1 MCQTPSLDATELAWN
16 TPTSQ
21 NCELPQ
27 RESVEIVTTASK
39 QWAVCQTTTPST
51 SFSIQ
56 AAGCHHL
63 ILGFAPRGSTK
74 YSHVQGLHL
83 DFRTGRALWSPE
95 IKTIVDN
102 NDESLVATG
111 DQPVV
116 WTAAIQDGTVHF
128 WRNGALLGVRVEI
141 PASLSAT
148 DSKSWFPTIATKG
161 HAGGSETSVALI
173 NRRSKVADV
182 VA

>member
-1 MCQTPSLDATELAWN
+1 MCQTPLLDATELAWN
-16 TPTSQ
+16 TQ
-21 NCELPQ
+21 NAHNCKLPQ
-27 RESVEIVTTASK
+27 RESVQIATTTSK
-39 QWAVCQTTTPST
+39 QWAVCQTTTPSA

-74 YSHVQGLHL
+74 YSDVQGLHL

-95 IKTIVDN
+95 IKTIVDG
-102 NDESLVATG
+102 ESVVATG

-161 HAGGSETSVALI
+161 HTGGSETSVTLI